1 MKGYIRCIAL
11 AAGCAAL
18 LFSCGHASKLVGTWQ
33 GDGTLDMLEMEAPYE
48 FAAQWA
54 FGKDGTAEVTVGEET
69 AVFRYSVTDD
79 TLTLNDGELSWGVLY
94 AVNGD
99 TFCVETG
106 SGPAV
111 FTKVR

>member
-1 MKGYIRCIAL
+1 MTGHIRCIAL

-18 LFSCGHASKLVGTWQ
+18 LSSCGHASKLVGIWQ

-48 FAAQWA
+48 FATQWV
-54 FGKDGTAEVTVGEET
+54 FHKDGTTEVTVGEET
-69 AVFRYSVTDD
+69 AVFQYSVTND

-94 AVNGD
+94 EVDGD
-99 TFCVETG
+99 TFSVETG

-111 FTKVR
+111 FTKTR

>member
-1 MKGYIRCIAL
+1 M
-11 AAGCAAL
+11 
-18 LFSCGHASKLVGTWQ
+18 
-33 GDGTLDMLEMEAPYE
+33 
-48 FAAQWA
+48 
-54 FGKDGTAEVTVGEET
+54 TVGEET

-94 AVNGD
+94 EVNGD